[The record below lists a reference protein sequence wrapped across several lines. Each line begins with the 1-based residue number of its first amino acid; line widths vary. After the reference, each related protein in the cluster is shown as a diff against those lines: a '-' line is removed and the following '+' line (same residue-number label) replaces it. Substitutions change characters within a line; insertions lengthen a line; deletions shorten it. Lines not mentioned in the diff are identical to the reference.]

1 MGALTCRDE
10 NRWGICAKLSRIFDW
25 KPLKVLKLLAIEDH
39 ALVREGLLQTL
50 GKLEPGIVCIGA
62 QDAEEGLR
70 LLELDGSDSYPVPA

>member
-1 MGALTCRDE
+1 M
-10 NRWGICAKLSRIFDW
+10 
-25 KPLKVLKLLAIEDH
+25 LKLLAIEDH